1 MVTIAEEQR
10 TAPFRLALAPGE
22 LERPI
27 EVHSELEGYKPKA
40 GSIRK
45 SDFKTVNGDPR
56 DTLYLILRPREQA
69 AAAVTAPS
77 TAPVT
82 AAANKAAPDAP
93 ESTTDKATA
102 PPAAPADE
110 PPLAADI

>member
-1 MVTIAEEQR
+1 MGPAENAHWFQGVAVA
-10 TAPFRLALAPGE
+10 T
-22 LERPI
+22 LEHQNGMRR
-27 EVHSELEGYKPKA
+27 STEGYKPKA

-45 SDFKTVNGDPR
+45 SDFKTVKGDPR